1 LKTRAGVLALL
12 ASGLVLLSSLAQLGP
27 GFAQE
32 VPPAATDPR
41 DAGVAAREASEASSS
56 TASAEAS
63 GPTTVYVGIYPL
75 RIGDLDL
82 RTGTAQVTYY
92 QWQRWRDPPGASDGA
107 EAARDEGAD
116 PEGANPEGANLEG
129 ANPEGANPEGANPE
143 AASDEAASDEA
154 ASDEAPT
161 LEGASDEPVTVDGA
175 SVEVVNGE
183 IVSSESEYVLHE
195 DGVHY
200 VYHRFTTRAQLH
212 PDFHAFP
219 FDAHEVSI
227 ELEHAS
233 EGASTILLAVDE
245 EGVRHVESPPVAGW
259 MVDPPVFDVVTSRYA
274 TSFGMPGVSPD
285 EVSEYPRVRMRVRL
299 HHDASTTFWKT
310 FLTLFISVLIALLG
324 AFMHHD
330 ELEARVG
337 VGVAGIFGAVTSQS
351 VVAANLPDIPYMT
364 LSDKVHLAGIVFV
377 FLGLLESCAAG
388 WFARHDRAELSL
400 RLDRVA
406 RHVMA
411 PSFAICVILLL
422 VLR

>member
-1 LKTRAGVLALL
+1 MLRTRTIAV
-12 ASGLVLLSSLAQLGP
+12 SVLLVSALWHRSVSGAEDDAGIDTLDATSGAPAQLGE
-27 GFAQE
+27 AE
-32 VPPAATDPR
+32 VESVAT
-41 DAGVAAREASEASSS
+41 
-56 TASAEAS
+56 
-63 GPTTVYVGIYPL
+63 GPTTVHVGIYPL

-92 QWQRWRDPPGASDGA
+92 QWQRWMTPVGGA
-107 EAARDEGAD
+107 
-116 PEGANPEGANLEG
+116 
-129 ANPEGANPEGANPE
+129 
-143 AASDEAASDEA
+143 
-154 ASDEAPT
+154 
-161 LEGASDEPVTVDGA
+161 TVDGA

-183 IVSSESEYVLHE
+183 VVASESEYVLE
-195 DGVHY
+195 EGEVHY
-200 VYHRFTTRAQLH
+200 VYHRYTTRAQLH

-219 FDAHEVSI
+219 FDEHEVSI

-233 EGASTILLAVDE
+233 EGSEEILLAVDE
-245 EGVRHVESPPVAGW
+245 DGVRHVQSPAVAGW
-259 MVDPPVFDVVTSRYA
+259 MVDPPIFDVVTSRYA

-351 VVAANLPDIPYMT
+351 VVASNLPDIPYMT

-377 FLGLLESCAAG
+377 FLGLLESCAAA
-388 WFARHDRAELSL
+388 WFSRHGRVEISA
-400 RLDRVA
+400 RLDRIA
-406 RHVMA
+406 RRLMA
-411 PSFAICVILLL
+411 PSFAACVVVLL

>member
-1 LKTRAGVLALL
+1 MKTRAGVLALL
-12 ASGLVLLSSLAQLGP
+12 ASGLVLLGSVAQLGP
-27 GFAQE
+27 GLAQE
-32 VPPAATDPR
+32 EPPAASDPR
-41 DAGVAAREASEASSS
+41 DAGAAAREESEGSSS
-56 TASAEAS
+56 TESPEAS
-63 GPTTVYVGIYPL
+63 GPITVYVGIYPL

-92 QWQRWRDPPGASDGA
+92 QWQRWSDP
-107 EAARDEGAD
+107 AAGRGDEGAS
-116 PEGANPEGANLEG
+116 
-129 ANPEGANPEGANPE
+129 PE
-143 AASDEAASDEA
+143 AASDEAAA
-154 ASDEAPT
+154 
-161 LEGASDEPVTVDGA
+161 VDGA

-299 HHDASTTFWKT
+299 HHDANTTFWKT
-310 FLTLFISVLIALLG
+310 FLTLFISVLIAFLG
-324 AFMHHD
+324 FFMHHD
-330 ELEARVG
+330 VLDARVG
-337 VGVAGIFGAVTSQS
+337 VGVAGVFGAVTSHS

-364 LSDKVHLAGIVFV
+364 LSDKVHLVGIVFV
-377 FLGLLESCAAG
+377 FLALLESCAVG
-388 WFARHDRAELSL
+388 WLARRGDLALAE
-400 RLDRVA
+400 RIDGVA
-406 RHVMA
+406 RWAMA
-411 PSFAICVILLL
+411 PCFATCVLALLA
-422 VLR
+422 LR

>member
-1 LKTRAGVLALL
+1 MTPRAGALRRCTFV
-12 ASGLVLLSSLAQLGP
+12 AGLVLACVISQASAGGAQDEGGAEAP
-27 GFAQE
+27 E
-32 VPPAATDPR
+32 RSATD
-41 DAGVAAREASEASSS
+41 
-56 TASAEAS
+56 SAETNEAS

-92 QWQRWRDPPGASDGA
+92 QWQRWRDAEGATVEGASVEGASVEGASAEGASAEGASAEGASA
-107 EAARDEGAD
+107 EAASVEGASA
-116 PEGANPEGANLEG
+116 EGASA
-129 ANPEGANPEGANPE
+129 E
-143 AASDEAASDEA
+143 AASAEGASAEDASVEAAS
-154 ASDEAPT
+154 
-161 LEGASDEPVTVDGA
+161 VDGA

-183 IVSSESEYVLHE
+183 VVASESEYVLHE
-195 DGVHY
+195 GDVHY

-219 FDAHEVSI
+219 FDEHEVSI

-233 EGASTILLAVDE
+233 EAADVILLAVDE

-259 MVDPPVFDVVTSRYA
+259 MVDRPVFDVVTSRYA

-388 WFARHDRAELSL
+388 WFARHDRAELSR

-411 PSFAICVILLL
+411 PSFAICVLLLL